1 MYVADDTEGYTVE
14 VLGEGLS
21 NWDKLTSCNASLS
34 YTAKDLRNGKT
45 YNFRVRAE
53 NLYGESAPAE
63 TGFIQAKNPY
73 SKCSLWAKGCN
84 WETLI

>member
-1 MYVADDTEGYTVE
+1 MAVDNDTVGYTVE

-21 NWDKLTSCNASLS
+21 NWDKLTSCNASHS
-34 YTAKDLRNGKT
+34 YTAKELRNGKT

-63 TGFIQAKNPY
+63 TGFILAKNPY
-73 SKCSLWAKGCN
+73 SENCLFVMGCN
-84 WETLI
+84 ERL